1 MTSALSKTPLVLAI
15 ASAFTFVA
23 GCAQAADHEISI
35 GSDEVPASIGS
46 DTTWGAE
53 WANKI
58 LGEDEDTVK
67 VKPGDDNKNNV
78 VIGKDGSLSI
88 KLSIKSGEEQKLVFS
103 GAGLKVEGGA
113 LTIGSDVTI
122 KESGSLN
129 FSGSGD
135 FAITKNGKLTL
146 SGGKHGFAI
155 DNSADTSVS
164 NAGTIVL
171 KNQANFNI
179 TSAEDAANPEQQLD
193 AMNFGDITV
202 EGGSTLTNS
211 NKGYTIDAGEAEG
224 QAEGDA
230 EAEKET
236 LSRVTFGT
244 VKVTGEGSRF
254 VNAEGAVDSGK
265 ALELELGGQAVIQG
279 TSNWSAVS
287 IDAKAEG
294 DKASFVVNVG
304 DAGKL
309 KVGSLSLSHVAST
322 SGASASLADFVNAT
336 DEGEWQITDALV
348 VSSFAGKDGKFT
360 LSKDADGAHLADGV
374 DVVLG
379 KGISSTDIEFKA
391 QSEGA
396 DATLGFKTDADVLN
410 NGTMTI
416 SGFNAEWKAEESG
429 DGEDEGGEGGAEA
442 DGEEPAKG
450 EWQYKR
456 FGSLEVR
463 DNMKLVLK
471 DNAATT
477 SESAEGYYAAIA
489 ADSLTLSGT
498 SLKTAYTVSVE
509 KITDKVKEVLAG
521 KDGANDID
529 YSDWTAE
536 NLKDKIAELE
546 EKYGTEDFSLVDALN
561 EAQKALEEK
570 ISGDL
575 FKGSTAGSAEIMK
588 TDIAIGTL
596 SFEMNEVEKD
606 IGDVFKT
613 DAPET
618 KADGDEGTGD
628 GGDSGEGGSEGDG
641 EEKEDYKLSF
651 TNNFG
656 APELTISESTFE
668 VGTLD
673 MAQGVIDS
681 SDSNLIVHAIDG
693 TLGGEIYFKNGF
705 LGLNTSTTAADLKKP
720 ADGGEVGDGS
730 EGAVGTREEGNTS
743 TSSVQLDVGSPVK
756 LGENGKLVL
765 GVSEEDAA
773 KIDSLSKAENAVI
786 YFGEDTDL
794 TFDASR
800 FGWSSVFS
808 AELGES
814 SEQDGGK
821 GSVVVADGKTV
832 YVKGKNLSW
841 GIYKVFDG
849 ESFDISLGKDAEL
862 DASGSTA
869 SDTWKDRVE
878 NADGIKIDEN
888 GQLIVG
894 GAGIAG
900 SGLEDVNAKNLVSSV
915 FGGNRSGA
923 VDLVLINALLS
934 GGDSVEDIRT
944 SIDSLTGL
952 GAIASVNAMT
962 VDLLAYTSDMI
973 EHHASTIPLDGEG
986 WWVMPLG
993 GRMETDDL
1001 KLGST
1006 AYGYSLD
1013 TYGLMGGYDLRLAS
1027 GTVLGLAASYQS
1039 GDADSEGDV
1048 LDTTTDVTNYG
1059 IHLWGAREYGDVK
1072 VTGTLS
1078 WMKTDGDT
1086 TMGVLGGEATA
1097 EVKAT
1102 AWAASVRA
1110 DLRKSCGAF
1119 DLIPHVGARAA
1130 MIDIDNYD
1138 ILFNDVEA
1146 FGVNED
1152 KIVVFEI
1159 PVGVT
1164 AATQYEIEKWTVRPY
1179 ADITLRGRFGDTDSS
1194 YTLTGSSTKDT
1205 VGYDVTGD
1213 FVGDIK
1219 LGWMSTHKDLNLGM
1233 SYGFSAGDAGR
1244 QAHRIEATMRVLLD

>member
-15 ASAFTFVA
+15 ASAFTLAA
-23 GCAQAADHEISI
+23 GCAQAADRVI

-46 DTTWGAE
+46 DTTWDVE
-53 WANKI
+53 WANEI

-67 VKPGDDNKNNV
+67 VTPGDDNKNNV

-88 KLSIKSGEEQKLVFS
+88 KLSNKSGEEQKLVFS
-103 GAGLKVEGGA
+103 GAGLQVEGGA

-122 KESGSLN
+122 QDNGSLN

-146 SGGKHGFAI
+146 SGGEHGFAI

-171 KNQANFNI
+171 KDKANFSI
-179 TSAEDAANPEQQLD
+179 TSAEEAANPEKQLD

-254 VNAEGAVDSGK
+254 VNAEGAIDSGK
-265 ALELELGGQAVIQG
+265 ALELEQGGQADIKG

-294 DKASFVVNVG
+294 DKASSVVNVG
-304 DAGKL
+304 AAGKL
-309 KVGSLSLSHVAST
+309 MVGSLSLSHVAPST
-322 SGASASLADFVNAT
+322 ESSASLADFVKAR
-336 DEGEWQITDALV
+336 DGGEWQITDALV
-348 VSSFAGKDGKFT
+348 VSSFSGKAGTFT
-360 LSKDADGAHLADGV
+360 LSKVADGAHLADGV

-416 SGFNAEWKAEESG
+416 SGFNAEWKVDESS
-429 DGEDEGGEGGAEA
+429 DGEVEGGEGSAKV

-463 DNMKLVLK
+463 DNMKLVLE
-471 DNAATT
+471 NNATT
-477 SESAEGYYAAIA
+477 ASESAEGYHAAIT

-498 SLKTAYTVSVE
+498 TLKTAYTVLVE
-509 KITDKVKEVLAG
+509 KITEKVKDVLEG

-529 YSDWTAE
+529 YSDWTAD

-546 EKYGTEDFSLVDALN
+546 EKYGTEDFSLVDVLN

-575 FKGSTAGSAEIMK
+575 FNGATAGSAEIMK

-596 SFEMNEVEKD
+596 SFEMNEVERD
-606 IGDVFKT
+606 IGEVFKT
-613 DAPET
+613 ETPET
-618 KADGDEGTGD
+618 KADGDEGTN
-628 GGDSGEGGSEGDG
+628 EGGSEGDG
-641 EEKEDYKLSF
+641 EEKEDYELSF

-656 APELTISESTFE
+656 APELTISESTVE

-681 SDSNLIVHAIDG
+681 SDSNFIVHAIDG

-720 ADGGEVGDGS
+720 ADGS
-730 EGAVGTREEGNTS
+730 EGAAGTLADDNAPK
-743 TSSVQLDVGSPVK
+743 SSVQLDVGSPVK
-756 LGENGKLVL
+756 LGANGKLVL

-773 KIDSLSKAENAVI
+773 GIDSLSKAENAVI

-800 FGWSSVFS
+800 FGWNSVFS
-808 AELGES
+808 AELGADVEK
-814 SEQDGGK
+814 DGGK

-862 DASGSTA
+862 DASGSSA

-878 NADGIKIDEN
+878 NADGIKIDKN

-894 GAGIAG
+894 GVGIAG
-900 SGLEDVNAKNLVSSV
+900 SGLEEVNAKNLVSAV

-934 GGDSVEDIRT
+934 GGGSVDAIRT

-952 GAIASVNAMT
+952 GAIASVNALT

-993 GRMETDDL
+993 GRMEADDL

-1059 IHLWGAREYGDVK
+1059 VHLWGAREYGDVK

-1078 WMKTDGDT
+1078 WMKTDGEAS
-1086 TMGVLGGEATA
+1086 MSVLGGEATA
-1097 EVKAT
+1097 DVKAT
-1102 AWAASVRA
+1102 AWAASLRA
-1110 DLRKSCGAF
+1110 DLRKSFGSF
-1119 DLIPHVGARAA
+1119 ELIPHAGVRAA

-1152 KIVVFEI
+1152 KIVVFEV

-1164 AATQYEIEKWTVRPY
+1164 AATHYEIEKWTVRPY

>member
-15 ASAFTFVA
+15 ASAFTLAA
-23 GCAQAADHEISI
+23 GCAQAADRVI

-46 DTTWGAE
+46 DTTWDVE
-53 WANKI
+53 WANEI

-67 VKPGDDNKNNV
+67 VTPGDDNKNNV

-88 KLSIKSGEEQKLVFS
+88 KLSNKSGEEQKLVFS
-103 GAGLKVEGGA
+103 GAGLQVEGGA

-122 KESGSLN
+122 QDNGSLN

-146 SGGKHGFAI
+146 SGGEHGFAI

-171 KNQANFNI
+171 KDKANFSI
-179 TSAEDAANPEQQLD
+179 TSAEEAANPEKQLD

-244 VKVTGEGSRF
+244 VKVMGEGSRF
-254 VNAEGAVDSGK
+254 VNAEGAIDSGK
-265 ALELELGGQAVIQG
+265 ALELEQGGQADIKG

-294 DKASFVVNVG
+294 DKASSVVNVG
-304 DAGKL
+304 AAGKL
-309 KVGSLSLSHVAST
+309 TVGSLSLSHVAST
-322 SGASASLADFVNAT
+322 SGASASLADFVKAT

-348 VSSFAGKDGKFT
+348 VSSFSGKAGTFT
-360 LSKDADGAHLADGV
+360 LSKVADGAHLADGV

-416 SGFNAEWKAEESG
+416 SGFNAEWKVDESS
-429 DGEDEGGEGGAEA
+429 DGEVEGGEGSAKA

-463 DNMKLVLK
+463 DNMKLVLT
-471 DNAATT
+471 DNLTQT
-477 SESAEGYYAAIA
+477 SASSEGYHAAIT

-521 KDGANDID
+521 KDGADEID
-529 YSDWTAE
+529 YADWTAD

-546 EKYGTEDFSLVDALN
+546 EKYGTEDFSLVDVLN

-575 FKGSTAGSAEIMK
+575 FNGATAGSAEIMK

-618 KADGDEGTGD
+618 KADGDEGTN
-628 GGDSGEGGSEGDG
+628 EGGSEGDG
-641 EEKEDYKLSF
+641 EEKEDYELSF

-656 APELTISESTFE
+656 AHELTISESTVE

-673 MAQGVIDS
+673 MAQGVIESTDS
-681 SDSNLIVHAIDG
+681 SLIIHSIDG

-720 ADGGEVGDGS
+720 ADGS
-730 EGAVGTREEGNTS
+730 EGAAGTLADDNAPK
-743 TSSVQLDVGSPVK
+743 SSVLLDVGSPVK
-756 LGENGKLVL
+756 LGANGKLVL

-773 KIDSLSKAENAVI
+773 GIDSLSKAENAVI

-800 FGWSSVFS
+800 FGWNSVFS
-808 AELGES
+808 AELGADVEK
-814 SEQDGGK
+814 DGGK

-862 DASGSTA
+862 DASGSSA

-878 NADGIKIDEN
+878 NADGIKIDKN

-894 GAGIAG
+894 GVGIAG
-900 SGLEDVNAKNLVSSV
+900 SGLEEVNAKNLVSAV

-934 GGDSVEDIRT
+934 GGSVDAIRT

-952 GAIASVNAMT
+952 GAIASVNALT

-1059 IHLWGAREYGDVK
+1059 VHLWGAREYGDVK

-1078 WMKTDGDT
+1078 WMKTDGEAS
-1086 TMGVLGGEATA
+1086 MSVLGGEATA
-1097 EVKAT
+1097 DVKAT
-1102 AWAASVRA
+1102 AWAASLRA
-1110 DLRKSCGAF
+1110 DLRKSFGSF
-1119 DLIPHVGARAA
+1119 ELIPHAGVRAA

-1152 KIVVFEI
+1152 KIVVFEV

-1164 AATQYEIEKWTVRPY
+1164 AATHYEIEKWTVRPY